1 MKTGAKKVQFV
12 ELDGTSASYYG
23 LLGILAALVLAGLG
37 AAYYVE
43 HHGHIVTGMNNVVV
57 WGVPHVFAVFLIV
70 AASGALNVAS
80 IGSVFAKAPYKPLAP
95 FSGLL
100 AVALLIGGLVVLVLD
115 LGRPDRLTVA
125 MTTYNFKSIFSWN
138 IYLYTG
144 FIAVVAVYLW
154 MLMDRRMAVYSKP
167 AGVSAFVWRII
178 LTTGTGSIFGF
189 LVARDAYDAAILA
202 PLFVVLSLAYGMAVF
217 LLVLMATY
225 GWAERPLGDAI
236 LLRLKGLLAVFVAA
250 GLYFVAVHHLTNLY
264 ITERHGYERYILLEG
279 GAFTAAFWIG
289 QVLLGSIVPMALLWH
304 KRLGRTRPVI
314 ALASVLVILGGL
326 AQMFVTIPGG
336 QAYPLEIFPG
346 KEILSSA
353 LADGQVVTYH
363 PAFPEFVLGVGGFA
377 LAFLL
382 VALAVKILRFL
393 PVSLADS
400 AVDPHHHHPEPARAA
415 A

>member
-1 MKTGAKKVQFV
+1 MKTGAKKVPFV
-12 ELDGTSASYYG
+12 ELDGTSVGYYA

-37 AAYYVE
+37 ASYYVE

-80 IGSVFAKAPYKPLAP
+80 VSSVFARVPYKPLAP
-95 FSGLL
+95 LSGLL
-100 AVALLIGGLVVLVLD
+100 AIALLIGGLAVLVLD
-115 LGRPDRLTVA
+115 LGRPDRLIVA

-154 MLMDRRMAVYSKP
+154 MLMDRRMASYSKP
-167 AGVSAFVWRII
+167 AGVTAFVWRII

-202 PLFVVLSLAYGMAVF
+202 PTFVALSLAYGTAVF

-225 GWAERPLGDAI
+225 RWADRPLGDAI
-236 LLRLKGLLAVFVAA
+236 LLRLKGLLGVFVAA
-250 GLYFVAVHHLTNLY
+250 GLYFVAVYHLTNLY
-264 ITERHGYERYILLEG
+264 FTERHGFERYILLEG
-279 GAFTAAFWIG
+279 GAFTVAFWLG
-289 QVLLGSIVPMALLWH
+289 QVLIGSIVPMALLWH
-304 KRLGRTRPVI
+304 PRLGRTRPI
-314 ALASVLVILGGL
+314 IGLASVLVILGGL
-326 AQMFVTIPGG
+326 AQMYVTIPGG

-346 KEILSSA
+346 REILSST
-353 LADGQVVTYH
+353 LADGQVVAYH
-363 PAFPEFVLGVGGFA
+363 PTAPEFILGIGGFGLA
-377 LAFLL
+377 LLL
-382 VALAVKILRFL
+382 VALAVRVLRFL
-393 PVSLADS
+393 PATLAD
-400 AVDPHHHHPEPARAA
+400 AAIDPHHRAEAARAA